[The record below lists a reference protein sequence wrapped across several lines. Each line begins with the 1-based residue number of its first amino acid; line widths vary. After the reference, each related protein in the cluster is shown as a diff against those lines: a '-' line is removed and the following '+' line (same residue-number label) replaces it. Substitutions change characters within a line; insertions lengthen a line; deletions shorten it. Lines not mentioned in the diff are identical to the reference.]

1 MNPPPKILDA
11 EITPSHLKVRLD
23 TGIMVLMPLEH
34 VPTLLLATEKERQ
47 DMEVFDR
54 SLHWESLDCDL
65 SVEGL
70 LNGAKEMPS
79 LARNAEVN
87 AVNQSTQ
94 RRIIPKDNYMVASDF
109 GIAENIHYVSP
120 RSRCF
125 TPFGWGGLLCACAK
139 CAFRFKTQNGLL
151 KNIEQK

>member
-11 EITPSHLKVRLD
+11 EITPSQLKLKLD

-109 GIAENIHYVSP
+109 GIAENIHLFRPV
-120 RSRCF
+120 RVALLLLDGGACCAHAQNA
-125 TPFGWGGLLCACAK
+125 PFVLK
-139 CAFRFKTQNGLL
+139 PKTGF
-151 KNIEQK
+151 